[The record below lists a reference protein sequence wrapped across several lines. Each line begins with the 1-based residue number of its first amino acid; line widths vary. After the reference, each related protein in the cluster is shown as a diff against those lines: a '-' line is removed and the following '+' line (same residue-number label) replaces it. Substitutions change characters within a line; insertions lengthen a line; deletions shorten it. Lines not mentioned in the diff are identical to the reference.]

1 MKSVTWIGVVV
12 LACAASAHAQSPRGL
27 DALGFLVGDW
37 DAIDSA
43 PGESGAFVFSMAVQG
58 RAIVRTSYAKYD
70 AREGR
75 PASRHDDLMLIFVE
89 DDALKADYVDS
100 EQHVIRYTIEPRGP
114 REAVFLSDARAG
126 APRYRLTYT
135 LGADGVLAGRFEIAS
150 PDAPPDAFKTYL
162 AWKAR
167 KHR

>member
-1 MKSVTWIGVVV
+1 MK
-12 LACAASAHAQSPRGL
+12 AALLPL
-27 DALGFLVGDW
+27 IVALGVAPCARAQAPQGLGALAFLIGDW
-37 DAIDSA
+37 DAVGSP
-43 PGESGAFVFSMAVQG
+43 PGESGAFVFSMAVQDH
-58 RAIVRTSYAKYD
+58 AIVRTNYAKYD

-89 DDALKADYVDS
+89 EGALKADYVDS
-100 EQHVIRYTIEPRGP
+100 EQHVIRYTIEPRGA
-114 REAVFLSDARAG
+114 REAVFLSEAKAG

-135 LGADGVLAGRFEIAS
+135 LGADGVLAGQFDMAS
-150 PDAPPDAFKTYL
+150 PDSPDLFKPYL